1 MRIARLL
8 CIPLMVTACAG
19 SGERSGPGEGGEMPE
34 DLAASL
40 EVEVAESSV
49 RLVLHVTNTGTRPM
63 EFVFPTSQR
72 FDFEVVTPDGEGV
85 WRWSEGMAFLQ
96 VLSRATLQPAE
107 SWDMEAVWEPGDR
120 SGRFEAVGR
129 LTARSHGLEQ
139 RAAFELP

>member
-1 MRIARLL
+1 M
-8 CIPLMVTACAG
+8 
-19 SGERSGPGEGGEMPE
+19 
-34 DLAASL
+34 
-40 EVEVAESSV
+40 
-49 RLVLHVTNTGTRPM
+49 LHVTNTGTRPM